1 MGVLAGVFYYVGRGV
16 QQETERDI
24 RRRLIMEMRIIATEP
39 IPDPNDPS
47 FKNWENTHRIQY
59 RAGPTPAH
67 GRWPGFVDP
76 AERPR
81 AHGRSGPEV
90 SASSA
95 IMLQDTLELLRALR
109 EQKLDY
115 VIVGE
120 LAMSAYLADRF
131 TKDADLLMSPNAFT
145 NLPELQ
151 IQERTDFFCCG
162 RFRGIQVVAYSTAN
176 PFFEAVRLQFA
187 TTAHVGGM
195 EVSAATVEG
204 LIALN
209 LYAIHLLTRQRDFY
223 RNERYEMNIITLLAL
238 YETSFEPILSL
249 VSSHVPP
256 DNVKELE
263 DTLEACG
270 KYAARARKREQVK
283 VQIS

>member
-1 MGVLAGVFYYVGRGV
+1 
-16 QQETERDI
+16 
-24 RRRLIMEMRIIATEP
+24 MEMRLIATEP

-67 GRWPGFVDP
+67 GGWPGFVDP
-76 AERPR
+76 VARPL
-81 AHGRSGPEV
+81 AHGREGPEV
-90 SASSA
+90 SAASA
-95 IMLQDTLELLRALR
+95 IMLQDTLELFRALR
-109 EQKLDY
+109 ERKVDY

-131 TKDADLLMSPNAFT
+131 TKNADLLMSVD
-145 NLPELQ
+145 LPKCVPEMQ
-151 IQERTDFFCCG
+151 IQERTDFFCFG

-176 PFFEAVRLQFA
+176 PFFEAIRLQFV
-187 TTAHVGGM
+187 TTVNLGGM
-195 EVSAATVEG
+195 DVPTATVDG

-223 RNERYEMNIITLLAL
+223 RNERYEKNIIALLAR
-238 YETSFEPILSL
+238 YETSFEPILGL
-249 VSSHVPP
+249 VSSNLPP

-270 KYAARARKREQVK
+270 KYAARLRKRDQEK